1 MGDAWFF
8 AGKTALVTGSASGMG
23 RAVTTQLLRA
33 GCRVVGLDITD
44 QDDGPSHQFQPVRVD
59 LADTGGLSRVLDG
72 WSGQLDFVVNAAGV
86 SPLRETKER
95 VLAVDWEAPRRICDW
110 AVTRLEEPGAIV
122 NIASVAGI
130 YETFDAQAAALMS
143 GDDSTIPDAGIA
155 YAVAKRAVIIRTMQL
170 AGTHAARRIRVNSV
184 SPHAAATPMHYAIKR
199 DEPEMYARAN
209 MTATWGRWSSA
220 DEQADVILFL
230 LGPRSSY
237 VSGVNIVVDGG
248 WWAAAQTTDP
258 SLRQFH

>member
-1 MGDAWFF
+1 MSDAWFF

-33 GCRVVGLDITD
+33 GCRVVGLDIAD
-44 QDDGPSHQFQPVRVD
+44 QDDGPSHQFEPVLID
-59 LADTGGLSRVLDG
+59 LADADELSRLLDG
-72 WSGQLDFVVNAAGV
+72 WLWSLDFVVNAAGV
-86 SPLRETKER
+86 SPLRETTQR

-110 AVTRLEEPGAIV
+110 AVIL
-122 NIASVAGI
+122 
-130 YETFDAQAAALMS
+130 
-143 GDDSTIPDAGIA
+143 
-155 YAVAKRAVIIRTMQL
+155 RTMQL
-170 AGTHAARRIRVNSV
+170 AGAHAARRVRVNAV

-220 DEQADVILFL
+220 DEQADVIVFL

-248 WWAAAQTTDP
+248 WWAAAQTMDP
-258 SLRQFH
+258 SLRQFP